1 MLVLW
6 QKFDEEVV
14 LDEEVEVHEGKFV
27 TSGLSVN

>member
-6 QKFDEEVV
+6 QNLGEEVV
-14 LDEEVEVHEGKFV
+14 LDEEVEVYEGKLV